1 MIFNDLNNVAKFF
14 SLALVLTACG
24 GDDPRYRSTEMLE
37 RPPLLVTHKQADEAV
52 VIEDDSIIPKK
63 KHKMGLEDDVYLT
76 SSKPPVINIKQPF
89 DTAWNTI
96 SQALTQSEI
105 KITDQVRDKG
115 QYFVSYNP
123 ATLIGMLSSL
133 VTKQEKEVIY
143 VLTVEGV
150 GQETS
155 VTVKKATPAEQSSAL
170 EKSRFDE
177 EADDDADA
185 LLYKIFE
192 TLRDDLLTV

>member
-1 MIFNDLNNVAKFF
+1 MNDLKAVAKSFL
-14 SLALVLTACG
+14 LALMLTACG
-24 GDDPRYRSTEMLE
+24 GDDPRYRSTEILE
-37 RPPLLVTHKQADEAV
+37 RPPILATHKQAADEL
-52 VIEDDSIIPKK
+52 VIVEDDSIIPEK
-63 KHKMGLEDDVYLT
+63 KHKKGLEDDVYLT

-123 ATLIGMLSSL
+123 GTLIGMFSSL

-143 VLTVEGV
+143 VLTVDKN
-150 GQETS
+150 GQETR

-170 EKSRFDE
+170 EKTAYDA

-192 TLRDDLLTV
+192 TMRDDLLTV